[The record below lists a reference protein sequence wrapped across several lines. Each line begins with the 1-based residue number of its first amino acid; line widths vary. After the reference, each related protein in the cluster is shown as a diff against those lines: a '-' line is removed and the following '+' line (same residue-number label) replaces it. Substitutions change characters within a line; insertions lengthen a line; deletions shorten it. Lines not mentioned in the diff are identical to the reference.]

1 MNLSFAGIAFR
12 GWQGGACSSMAIDL
26 RSPEDR
32 KNEAGPR
39 SLYANPANYREDG

>member
-1 MNLSFAGIAFR
+1 MNLSFASIAFWGGR
-12 GWQGGACSSMAIDL
+12 GACSSMAIDL

-39 SLYANPANYREDG
+39 SLYANPASYREDG